1 MIADAMLST
10 AHFAAVFLLI
20 GVLGAEFAALRA
32 PLNADGIKRI
42 ASIDRLYGIAAVL
55 VIVAG
60 LSRVYFGLKD
70 ESFYWGQHAFWTK
83 MGAFVL
89 VGIISIW
96 PTMRFIAWARASKA
110 IDSFTPPPEEVKGVR
125 RLLMFEGVLILVIV
139 IDAAL
144 MARGLG

>member
-1 MIADAMLST
+1 MIADALLST

-32 PLNADGIKRI
+32 PLTADGIKRL
-42 ASIDRLYGIAAVL
+42 AMIDRLYGLAAIL

-60 LSRVYFGLKD
+60 VSRVYFGLKD

-83 MGAFVL
+83 IGAFVL

-96 PTMRFIAWARASKA
+96 PTMRFIAWSRASKVS
-110 IDSFTPPPEEVKGVR
+110 DSYRPPPAEVKGVR
-125 RLLMFEGVLILVIV
+125 RLLMFEGMLILVIV

-144 MARGLG
+144 MARGIG